1 MQVPAETEVAA
12 QLDRLIEKA
21 APGGRGLPA
30 WTALL
35 RAHAT
40 LLRRLE
46 TDLEAQTGL
55 ALADFDVLAQLAA
68 AGGSLRMTELADRA
82 LISRSGM
89 TRRVAR
95 LVEHGLVRRASAE
108 VDARRV
114 MVLLTDAG
122 LSRLTETA
130 PAHVRGVTDLFV
142 SQLDDGELAV
152 LESILAKV
160 TVDCTF
166 G

>member
-1 MQVPAETEVAA
+1 MQVLSETDVASH
-12 QLDRLIEKA
+12 LDRLVAAA

-30 WTALL
+30 WQALL

-46 TDLEAQTGL
+46 TDLERETGL
-55 ALADFDVLAQLAA
+55 ALADFDVLAQLAF

-95 LVEHGLVRRASAE
+95 LVHEGMVRRASADA
-108 VDARRV
+108 DARGV
-114 MVLLTDAG
+114 VVHLTAVG
-122 LSRLTETA
+122 LNRLTQTA
-130 PAHVRGVTDLFV
+130 PVHVRAVSQLFV
-142 SQLDDGELAV
+142 SPLSDEELRV
-152 LESILAKV
+152 LESALAKV
-160 TVDCTF
+160 TPDCTF

>member
-1 MQVPAETEVAA
+1 
-12 QLDRLIEKA
+12 
-21 APGGRGLPA
+21 
-30 WTALL
+30 
-35 RAHAT
+35 
-40 LLRRLE
+40 
-46 TDLEAQTGL
+46 
-55 ALADFDVLAQLAA
+55 
-68 AGGSLRMTELADRA
+68 
-82 LISRSGM
+82 M

-95 LVEHGLVRRASAE
+95 LVDHGLVRRASAE

-142 SQLDDGELAV
+142 SQLDDEELAV